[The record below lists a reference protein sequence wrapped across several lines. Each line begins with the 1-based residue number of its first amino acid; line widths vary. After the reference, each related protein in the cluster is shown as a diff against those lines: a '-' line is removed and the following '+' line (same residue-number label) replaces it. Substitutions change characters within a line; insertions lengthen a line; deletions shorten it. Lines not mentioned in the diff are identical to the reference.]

1 MAHLRCRSLSQL
13 WAALD
18 QAEPGI
24 TLRRPVR
31 QRDLI
36 LRGCSAEFPVLRRS
50 TEIREGQKMLRRFV
64 APTAR
69 EQAETVRHA
78 EGLTGADL
86 AAAVTADQSVT
97 P

>member
-1 MAHLRCRSLSQL
+1 M
-13 WAALD
+13 
-18 QAEPGI
+18 
-24 TLRRPVR
+24 
-31 QRDLI
+31 
-36 LRGCSAEFPVLRRS
+36 LRRS